1 MNEKKIILGI
11 ETSCDET
18 AVSIIEEDKNGKIK
32 IYPKKLSL
40 LFFILLSKQMTLKLM
55 ESQHRF

>member
-18 AVSIIEEDKNGKIK
+18 AVSIIEEDKNGNN
-32 IYPKKLSL
+32 
-40 LFFILLSKQMTLKLM
+40 
-55 ESQHRF
+55 

>member
-18 AVSIIEEDKNGKIK
+18 AVSIIKEDKKIINKLFK
-32 IYPKKLSL
+32 ITNK
-40 LFFILLSKQMTLKLM
+40 
-55 ESQHRF
+55 RFNNTYGRQRLNV